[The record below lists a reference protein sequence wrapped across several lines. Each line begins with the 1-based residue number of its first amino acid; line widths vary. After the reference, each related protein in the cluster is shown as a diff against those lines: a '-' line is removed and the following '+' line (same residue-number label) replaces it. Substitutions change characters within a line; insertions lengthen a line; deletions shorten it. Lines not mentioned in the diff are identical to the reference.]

1 MNCDELLSRK
11 DSAPT
16 PGENHGYSYGL
27 TLLNVLKQ
35 VKTRSGLRT
44 ILFSANLFHTESNGL
59 PGDVVSSPTFAS
71 FRRRLKPFLFQQS
84 CPDIVI

>member
-16 PGENHGYSYGL
+16 PAENHGYSYGL
-27 TLLNVLKQ
+27 TLLNVL
-35 VKTRSGLRT
+35 TRSGLRT
-44 ILFSANLFHTESNGL
+44 LLFSANLFHTESNGL